1 MNEGALPAALAGR
14 PPRQLS
20 RSSRF
25 HVRLTIAQ
33 AREPFERPD
42 ETWPEH
48 LGMGNASTAECPPS
62 KAWHSSVHAA
72 HPCAPCIPHCM
83 LHSSLHAAFL
93 TACCAPTPALLLL
106 VPPCVALQV
115 VDIRTRQKA
124 RFLQIKLHAL
134 LILKLVAQVCV
145 CVCVCV
151 CNGVYV
157 QWCVCMCVCVHRL
170 VILIVCARECTFPCV
185 CFNLCAYVHAHM
197 LDELA

>member
-83 LHSSLHAAFL
+83 LHSSLHAAHPPL
-93 TACCAPTPALLLL
+93 PCCCWCPRALLCRWWTFAPARRPVSCRSSCMHCLSSSLL
-106 VPPCVALQV
+106 P
-115 VDIRTRQKA
+115 R
-124 RFLQIKLHAL
+124 
-134 LILKLVAQVCV
+134 CV
-145 CVCVCV
+145 CVCV
-151 CNGVYV
+151 
-157 QWCVCMCVCVHRL
+157 QWCVCAMVCVYVCVCAQA
-170 VILIVCARECTFPCV
+170 CNFDCV
-185 CFNLCAYVHAHM
+185 RA
-197 LDELA
+197 